1 MRRDIMKRVLM
12 AIGAASM
19 LALAGAANAE
29 QQLNEAQLD
38 NVTASG
44 TAIANAFGVALGG
57 FQAATVTYT
66 SSIAQGLVFVPVQVG
81 GVWVVGTGVESYS
94 ESVASN

>member
-1 MRRDIMKRVLM
+1 MKRVLM

-29 QQLNEAQLD
+29 QQLTETQLD

-44 TAIANAFGVALGG
+44 TAVANAFAAALGG
-57 FQAATVTYT
+57 FQAATVTAT
-66 SSIAQGLVFVPVQVG
+66 ATIAQGLLFVPVQVG
-81 GVWVVGTGVESYS
+81 GVWVVGTGAESYS

>member
-1 MRRDIMKRVLM
+1 MKRVLM

-29 QQLNEAQLD
+29 QQMTEAQLD

-44 TAIANAFGVALGG
+44 TAIAVATGLALGG
-57 FQAATVTYT
+57 FAADTLTYT
-66 SSIAQGLVFVPVQVG
+66 ATIAQGVLFVPVQVG
-81 GVWVVGTGVESYS
+81 GVWIVGTGAESYS
-94 ESVASN
+94 ESFASN